1 EWLDAEKLT
10 DLEIAGASDKTAAPT
25 SGSQAMDVLP
35 TPVATPAAA
44 AVAASEVDEPELE
57 DTEESERSFIAKNA
71 DVKTSILVQKSYA
84 KRSVAVGNT
93 SDEPVSYLRQR
104 AGMVAD
110 QPREAVQQQ
119 SAPAMDRR
127 QLLDV
132 AAKLLTRI
140 NTLYLQKLK
149 EESSNAAVHDH
160 DASAGEEED
169 DDLAELENELSAMG
183 LDDTPEK
190 EEVASSQQQIM
201 DRLAKLSLA
210 PSQVNA

>member
-1 EWLDAEKLT
+1 
-10 DLEIAGASDKTAAPT
+10 
-25 SGSQAMDVLP
+25 
-35 TPVATPAAA
+35 
-44 AVAASEVDEPELE
+44 
-57 DTEESERSFIAKNA
+57 SERSFIAKNA

-104 AGMVAD
+104 AGMVA
-110 QPREAVQQQ
+110 AQQQ
-119 SAPAMDRR
+119 PQQPAAAAPVLDRR

-149 EESSNAAVHDH
+149 EENSKAAVHDH
-160 DASAGEEED
+160 DASADDEEEED
-169 DDLAELENELSAMG
+169 DDLADLENELSAMG
-183 LDDTPEK
+183 LNDDAPEK
-190 EEVASSQQQIM
+190 EEVASGQQQIM